1 MFVTVNSVYTSIF
14 CMSSKFFITFV
25 LEFFFSLNDESK
37 EEQYMKGY
45 NQYLTFSKVNIK
57 EATLFQPCNP

>member
-1 MFVTVNSVYTSIF
+1 
-14 CMSSKFFITFV
+14 MSSKFFITFV

-37 EEQYMKGY
+37 EGKYMKGY
-45 NQYLTFSKVNIK
+45 NQYLTFFKVNIK